1 MNARPKI
8 RPKIRV
14 EALSLRR
21 IWAIL
26 CKELLVLFYN
36 RTSRLML
43 IVPPLA
49 QIVIFG
55 WAATMEVRNVTFAV
69 FNRDNGVW
77 STRVCQTI
85 SGSPTFVRMI
95 EVPSDEEVQDC
106 MDRGRTLF
114 CLVFD
119 ERFSRDLEAGR
130 EARLQVLLDGRR
142 ANASQLAVYYL
153 TTIIQTFTAAQANPL
168 SVAVRSWFNPN
179 LDFQW
184 FFLPNLIG
192 MLTYMLGL
200 VVTGLSVA
208 REREVGTF
216 DQLLVTPSTST
227 EIALAKLMPGCITGC
242 VHGTIFLVITVFGF
256 GVPFTGSVL
265 LLYLS
270 LLVFALASGGMGLM
284 VSSLCATQQQAFL
297 GAFTIGV
304 PSILISGVVTPVNNM
319 PIFLQYVSELV
330 PLRHFA
336 VLCQGVFLKDISPAA
351 AALQL
356 GKIGLI
362 CLVSVSVAVWMFRRR
377 T

>member
-69 FNRDNGVW
+69 FNRDHGVW

-95 EVPSDEEVQDC
+95 EVHSDEEVQDC